1 MGAGGL
7 AEALTPGGLL
17 GQVPFALLV
26 AAVLS
31 TRASRMRPLI
41 AMAALVG
48 LIHAVAVGG
57 STIGVIWWGL
67 LLAATLLVIGRRA
80 AENAKVRF
88 TDEEEQMLRGVF
100 SALPRSRARHLLD
113 QGFWLTGNDGDVL
126 TREDEPVTH
135 LYYLAAGQARVMSH
149 GRPVGACRP
158 GDLVGEITFLSGDQA
173 SATVV
178 LTGPAR
184 FWCAPAGVLKPYMQ
198 AHEDVRL
205 ALEQGFARSLKAK
218 LRQSNERIAEAG
230 GVGA

>member
-1 MGAGGL
+1 MGAGGF
-7 AEALTPGGLL
+7 AAALTPEGLF
-17 GQVPFALLV
+17 GQLPFALLV

-31 TRASRMRPLI
+31 TRAGRMRPLI
-41 AMAALVG
+41 AMAALIG
-48 LIHAVAVGG
+48 LIDAVALAGNG
-57 STIGVIWWGL
+57 IAGFWWGL

-88 TDEEEQMLRGVF
+88 SEEEEGMLRGVF

-126 TREDEPVTH
+126 TREDQPVTH
-135 LYYLAAGQARVMSH
+135 LYYLAAGEARVMSH
-149 GRPVGACRP
+149 GRQVGACRS
-158 GDLVGEITFLSGDQA
+158 GDLIGEVTFLSGDQA

-178 LTGPAR
+178 LAGPAR
-184 FWCAPAGVLKPYMQ
+184 FWCAPAEVLKPYMQ
-198 AHEDVRL
+198 AHEDVRV

-230 GVGA
+230 GVAA